1 MYAYYFLRETH
12 MHVKNVHGLIIC
24 TKAEFSYIFVT
35 VHYLEGVTGFI
46 FPFTILCKEQH
57 WAPSIILLFLLWEK
71 TKNI

>member
-1 MYAYYFLRETH
+1 

-35 VHYLEGVTGFI
+35 VHYLEGVTSII

-57 WAPSIILLFLLWEK
+57 
-71 TKNI
+71 